1 MRFHSFSFIQMSVA
15 SSSVEPLSYSLKD
28 LVAANL
34 GLDTER
40 HENPGGSSGFSLWFT
55 GSSSK
60 KDTPWEKVRAFK
72 LQDVTFTRGVKP
84 VLPYATPFPDG
95 PVALSVFKDTKLD
108 LVVALDPVVHAD
120 ALKYIREFEDQQ
132 IGALFEVRSK
142 VFDSKKSIASCSLE
156 AFLEKVDSRYVRDP
170 KKRDDGKEP
179 GLNIYPSVPGW
190 STVIQ
195 EAVVRNFKGQP
206 RVTSVKY
213 GPRTIRPPPVKN
225 VPTVFAAIMG
235 DDLVTMVP
243 LRRDGALVS
252 SAEIKKDA
260 AGNDMWRQV
269 GPQDVPEGSRGFV
282 ILDPVGMH
290 VPSTQKGFS
299 FKAGNALFVAFDP
312 TTNSGYE
319 ALPDDAEVLLS
330 EVDRYTLETKK
341 ARIQALFERLTSPGA
356 PSFAEKSLD
365 DSATEIGKR
374 DRSDE

>member
-1 MRFHSFSFIQMSVA
+1 M
-15 SSSVEPLSYSLKD
+15 
-28 LVAANL
+28 
-34 GLDTER
+34 
-40 HENPGGSSGFSLWFT
+40 
-55 GSSSK
+55 
-60 KDTPWEKVRAFK
+60 
-72 LQDVTFTRGVKP
+72 
-84 VLPYATPFPDG
+84 
-95 PVALSVFKDTKLD
+95 
-108 LVVALDPVVHAD
+108 
-120 ALKYIREFEDQQ
+120 
-132 IGALFEVRSK
+132 
-142 VFDSKKSIASCSLE
+142 
-156 AFLEKVDSRYVRDP
+156 
-170 KKRDDGKEP
+170 
-179 GLNIYPSVPGW
+179 
-190 STVIQ
+190 
-195 EAVVRNFKGQP
+195 
-206 RVTSVKY
+206 
-213 GPRTIRPPPVKN
+213 
-225 VPTVFAAIMG
+225 
-235 DDLVTMVP
+235 
-243 LRRDGALVS
+243 S